1 VRIPGRKGRP
11 SADNVVRDPLAL
23 DVADLDVEDRAGIA
37 TAGGEELIGDPR
49 AVGDHGEVF
58 SSADLGWLDSEPHP
72 KRRLIFFICAMALFM
87 ASVDSTIVATALP
100 RIGSALHARIN
111 WLGWTITIYSLGQI
125 IMLPL
130 AGKIS
135 DQIGRKRL
143 FVACAVL
150 FTISSVACGFATS
163 IYVLVPLRLIQ
174 SLGGGGFLP
183 SASGIVADHFG
194 RERDRALGLFSSI
207 FPIGGVAGPI
217 FGGLIT
223 QYWDWRGVF
232 FVNAPIGI
240 ALIFLIWR
248 FVPVTKRST
257 SAKLDIRGIV
267 LLALMIVSGMLAI
280 TTLGEIGSSPAS
292 PLVFGPT
299 CCAVLFGYLFFRHIN
314 RIESPIIS
322 PRLVRGKGFAMMNFV
337 NVLLGGAGFGFGVLI
352 PLYAENRFHIAIS
365 SAGTVLSA
373 QAVGMATVAAGATY
387 LLRRTGYR
395 RPMAV
400 GFIVVAA
407 ALILLSLGP
416 EGGLSPY
423 WWLSLTAM
431 FTGIGLGCVAPA
443 SNNATMALAPLDVAA
458 ISGLRAT
465 FRQTGSIT
473 SVSIVTAIIARS
485 AHPGIA
491 QSHVFWVLSGV
502 LVLCSFLTRFVP
514 DRRGSW

>member
-1 VRIPGRKGRP
+1 MQHAAR
-11 SADNVVRDPLAL
+11 RDRL
-23 DVADLDVEDRAGIA
+23 DLDDGAVELDDSVVIDDASIA
-37 TAGGEELIGDPR
+37 EATVPARDF
-49 AVGDHGEVF
+49 GDHGAGL
-58 SSADLGWLDSEPHP
+58 SSSDLGWLDSDPHP

-143 FVACAVL
+143 FVSCAVL
-150 FTISSVACGFATS
+150 FTVSSVACGFATN
-163 IYVLVPLRLIQ
+163 IYILVPLRLVQ

-217 FGGLIT
+217 FGGVIT

-240 ALIFLIWR
+240 ALIFMIWR
-248 FVPVTKRST
+248 FVPATDRVS
-257 SAKLDIRGIV
+257 SARLDIRGIV
-267 LLALMIVSGMLAI
+267 LLALMIVSGMLSI
-280 TTLGEIGSSPAS
+280 TTLGEVGSSPLS
-292 PLVFGPT
+292 PLVAGP
-299 CCAVLFGYLFFRHIN
+299 AAGALLFGYLFFRHIN
-314 RIESPIIS
+314 RVESPIIS
-322 PRLVRGKGFAMMNFV
+322 PRLIRGKGFAIMNFV

-352 PLYAENRFHIAIS
+352 PLYAENRFHITIS

-395 RPMAV
+395 RPMAI
-400 GFIVVAA
+400 GFIVVAVS
-407 ALILLSLGP
+407 LVFLSLTP
-416 EGGLSPY
+416 QGLSPY

-465 FRQTGSIT
+465 FRQTGAIT
-473 SVSIVTAIIARS
+473 SVSVVTAIIARS
-485 AHPGIA
+485 AHPGLA
-491 QSHVFWVLSGV
+491 QSHVFWVLALI

-514 DRRGSW
+514 DHRGSW